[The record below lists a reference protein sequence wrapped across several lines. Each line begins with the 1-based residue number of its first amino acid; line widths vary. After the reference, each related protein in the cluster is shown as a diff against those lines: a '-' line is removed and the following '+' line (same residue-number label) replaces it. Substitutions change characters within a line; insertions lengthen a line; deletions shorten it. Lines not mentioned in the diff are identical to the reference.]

1 MKKYNVSKRK
11 IVEFIRIFQFSKS
24 ILIESYKYFLQKV
37 SNLYE
42 ETLLFPLS
50 TLKGNLQNG
59 TKNTTTELLNFR
71 LQK

>member
-1 MKKYNVSKRK
+1 MYPNGILPQ
-11 IVEFIRIFQFSKS
+11 IVEFIIKFHFSKS

-50 TLKGNLQNG
+50 TLKGNL
-59 TKNTTTELLNFR
+59 
-71 LQK
+71 

>member
-11 IVEFIRIFQFSKS
+11 ILEFIRTFHFSKS
-24 ILIESYKYFLQKV
+24 ILIESYKYFLKKV

-50 TLKGNLQNG
+50 TLKGNL
-59 TKNTTTELLNFR
+59 
-71 LQK
+71 